1 MITKILNGLKRIL
14 FGSTYK
20 FTTRKGSTSLS
31 GASWVPILTERTE
44 TPVKLISI
52 EFITEKD
59 IIAEYRIVVNGDKT
73 FPFADCSQIKS
84 QVTGNFLI
92 PVEVAVGEYLQV
104 EVRGGINTNNVIILN
119 ELAVIEVV

>member
-73 FPFADCSQIKS
+73 FPFADFSQIKS